1 MAGTARGRAGV
12 DRSTHGPGLGPRIW
26 AALAVVY
33 VVWGSTYLAIRFT
46 VETVPPLLHAGVRF
60 ALAGLL
66 LGAGGAALRSRAAV
80 RSSWRLTPAQF
91 GTAAGSGVLLLTGG
105 NGLVSVGE
113 QRVPSGLA
121 ALIVASVPLWIVV
134 LRAVLRDRPATVT
147 ALGVLVGFTG
157 VALLFLPGGGG
168 NIDTRYC
175 ALIVLASLSWSIG
188 SLLVARLPVPADPV
202 VLSSVQMLAGGA
214 ALFAISAGRG
224 ELSGFHLG
232 QVSTKSWLALAYLV
246 VFGSI
251 VAFTAFGWLLGQAPV
266 SVVATYAY
274 VNPAVAVLLGALF
287 AGERLTGAAAGGG
300 LLILLAVALVVTA
313 EGRARRRAW
322 LADHPDGTAA
332 GDLAA

>member
-1 MAGTARGRAGV
+1 VWG
-12 DRSTHGPGLGPRIW
+12 
-26 AALAVVY
+26 ALAIVY

-46 VETVPPLLHAGVRF
+46 VETVPPMLHAGIRF

-66 LGAGGAALRSRAAV
+66 LGAGGAVLRR
-80 RSSWRLTPAQF
+80 RSARRRSWRLTPAQF
-91 GTAAGSGVLLLTGG
+91 ATAAGSGVLLLTGG

-134 LRAVLRDRPATVT
+134 LRAALRDRPAPVT
-147 ALGVLVGFTG
+147 ALGVLVGFGG
-157 VALLFLPGGGG
+157 VALLFLPGGSGRV
-168 NIDTRYC
+168 DTRYC
-175 ALIVLASLSWSIG
+175 ALIVLASLSWSVG

-202 VLSSVQMLAGGA
+202 LLSSVQMLAGGA
-214 ALFAISAGRG
+214 ALFAISVGRG

-246 VFGSI
+246 VFGSL
-251 VAFTAFGWLLGQAPV
+251 VAFTAFGWLLGEAPV

-287 AGERLTGAAAGGG
+287 ASERLSGAVAAGG
-300 LLILLAVALVVTA
+300 LLILVAVALVVTA

-322 LADHPDGTAA
+322 QAEHPDGADA
-332 GDLAA
+332 PDLAA